1 MHNLFEHSEKVK
13 QEILDVLE
21 NFYVEDGHFPLSR
34 EFYVHMQKY
43 TTSGK
48 LFRGCLFLE
57 MSTLLQKKQ
66 SAENE
71 LYPALVRV
79 AAGLEL
85 ISSGLLVHDDI
96 MDHDVRRRG
105 LWTTHTALGEWAES
119 LNAANPVDFGN
130 SAAICFGDV
139 LFFLGNNCFAN
150 SQLPPEIAL
159 KVMQVSNHELTL
171 LGLAQTEDLRL
182 ANVPISEV
190 TEEEIIRMQYA
201 KTGRYTGRWA
211 LELAAT
217 VSGLNAVETEKLG
230 RIGDELG
237 LLYQWRDDYLGLFG
251 DPQKTGK
258 NVLSDISEG
267 KKTLYYWYAWHTL
280 DGKQKQLIEKTF
292 GNPVVSLADVSEVI
306 ALLKKS
312 EVVEKVT
319 AKIEAQLEKTREL
332 IDKTQI
338 PSAAQEL
345 LSTVLNM
352 VISREK

>member
-1 MHNLFEHSEKVK
+1 MQNLFEHSEKVK
-13 QEILDVLE
+13 QELLQVLE
-21 NFYVEDGHFPLSR
+21 NFYVEDGHFPLAR
-34 EFYVHMQKY
+34 EFYGHMQKY

-57 MSTLLQKKQ
+57 MSSLLQKKQ
-66 SAENE
+66 SAENDA
-71 LYPALVRV
+71 YPALVRV

-105 LWTTHTALGEWAES
+105 LWTTHTALAEWSES

-139 LFFLGNNCFAN
+139 LFFLGNHCFVQ
-150 SQLPPEIAL
+150 SQLSSEIAL

-182 ANVPISEV
+182 ANIPISEV
-190 TEEEIIRMQYA
+190 TEEEIIQMQYA
-201 KTGRYTGRWA
+201 KTGRYTGRWP

-217 VSGLNAVETEKLG
+217 VSGLNPVETEKLG

-292 GNPVVSLADVSEVI
+292 ANPTVSLADVSEVT
-306 ALLKKS
+306 ALLRKS
-312 EVVEKVT
+312 DLVERIAAKMEVK
-319 AKIEAQLEKTREL
+319 LEKTLEL

-338 PSAAQEL
+338 PEVAQEFL
-345 LSTVLNM
+345 GNVLRL